1 MVGWNADTLCLRRL
15 GGYAWNMMIPK
26 DIAETVQRA
35 LAEDVGAG
43 DLTAALIPAETQAE
57 AQVVTREQAILC
69 GTAWFDEVFRQVDSR
84 IRVSWNTRDGDAIR
98 PEQVLCTLH
107 GPARGL
113 LTGERSALNFL
124 QLLSGTATLT
134 RQYVDAVRGTR
145 AVILDTRKTI
155 PGLRRAQKYAVSC
168 GGGQNH
174 RMGLYD
180 AVLIKENHIAATSSI
195 AAALRAARDS
205 APTGVTVEIE
215 VENLDQLREAIEAG
229 ANRILLDNFSI
240 EELTAAVRETNS
252 RAKLEASGG
261 ISLANVRTVA
271 DSGVDFISLGDIT
284 KNVRAVDLSLRF
296 LYRH

>member
-1 MVGWNADTLCLRRL
+1 M
-15 GGYAWNMMIPK
+15 PK
-26 DIAETVQRA
+26 DIEETVRCA

-43 DLTAALIPAETQAE
+43 DVTAALIPADTLAE
-57 AQVVTREQAILC
+57 AQVITREDAVLC
-69 GTAWFDEVFRQVDSR
+69 GTAWFDEVFRQLGSS
-84 IRVSWNTRDGDAIR
+84 IRVSWSARDGDAI
-98 PEQVLCTLH
+98 QAGQTLCTLN

-113 LTGERSALNFL
+113 LTGERTALNFL

-145 AVILDTRKTI
+145 AIILDTRKTI
-155 PGLRRAQKYAVSC
+155 PGLRRAQKYAVTC

-180 AVLIKENHIAATSSI
+180 AVLIKENHIAAAGSI

-205 APTGVTVEIE
+205 VPTGVAVEIE
-215 VENLDQLREAIEAG
+215 AENIEQLRTALEASAG
-229 ANRILLDNFSI
+229 RILLDNFSI
-240 EELTAAVRETNS
+240 EELKAAVRETKG

-261 ISLANVRTVA
+261 ISLANVRAVA
-271 DSGVDFISLGDIT
+271 DTGVDFISLGDIT

-296 LYRH
+296 RRQD

>member
-1 MVGWNADTLCLRRL
+1 MNSLS
-15 GGYAWNMMIPK
+15 MPK
-26 DIAETVQRA
+26 DIEETVRCA

-43 DLTAALIPAETQAE
+43 DVTAALIPADTLAE
-57 AQVVTREQAILC
+57 AQVITREDAVLC
-69 GTAWFDEVFRQVDSR
+69 GTAWFDEVFRQLGSS
-84 IRVSWNTRDGDAIR
+84 IRVSWSARDGDAI
-98 PEQVLCTLH
+98 QAGQTLCTLN

-113 LTGERSALNFL
+113 LTGERTALNFL

-145 AVILDTRKTI
+145 AIILDTRKTI
-155 PGLRRAQKYAVSC
+155 PGLRRAQKYAVTC

-180 AVLIKENHIAATSSI
+180 AVLIKENHIAAAGSI

-205 APTGVTVEIE
+205 VPTGVAVEIE
-215 VENLDQLREAIEAG
+215 AENIEQLRTALEASAG
-229 ANRILLDNFSI
+229 RILLDNFSI
-240 EELTAAVRETNS
+240 EELKAAVRETKG

-261 ISLANVRTVA
+261 ISLANVRAVA
-271 DSGVDFISLGDIT
+271 DTGVDFISLGDIT

-296 LYRH
+296 RRQD